1 VSAPTDTEIDEAAAR
16 GGARR
21 GPAGAAG
28 FLVASPVE
36 RPRASWPGCCNSG
49 CEPCMDALT
58 AAALEARAA
67 LGLAPER

>member
-1 VSAPTDTEIDEAAAR
+1 MSAPTDTEIDEAVAR
-16 GGARR
+16 CCARR
-21 GPAGAAG
+21 GLAGDDV
-28 FLVASPVE
+28 FLVASLVE